1 MSLGNMLIVG
11 FLRKFLLSLWMD
23 YKEVWEPNYLCVMK
37 TTFCNIDW
45 VSGRKEV
52 FFLHAFMLFWII
64 SIRWFLYFIKE
75 STKWIIFLVIVN
87 KGGGVLQGKP
97 T

>member
-52 FFLHAFMLFWII
+52 FFFACMYVILNNCNKMVSLF
-64 SIRWFLYFIKE
+64 Y
-75 STKWIIFLVIVN
+75 
-87 KGGGVLQGKP
+87 
-97 T
+97 